1 MKKSVIEP
9 ANVLQKK
16 LFEIPAIVTSFG
28 NQESYILK
36 KWLHWLEELESIFE
50 KYNFTQCAEIAGYR
64 ASIISS
70 YSLVTEKRTQKRKQI
85 NQSALSTIQPV
96 QQILSDKSNELNEKI
111 NQVRTLIKQI
121 LIPAKDAGMINYDP
135 KTDFTAF
142 IETLLI
148 QFKSHDQVRS
158 SINSAIALIGKYDV
172 MRILAE
178 EIEL

>member
-9 ANVLQKK
+9 ANVLQEK

-28 NQESYILK
+28 KQESNILK

-64 ASIISS
+64 ASLISS
-70 YSLVTEKRTQKRKQI
+70 YSFPTEKRTQKRKQV
-85 NQSALSTIQPV
+85 NHAALVSVQPV

-142 IETLLI
+142 MESLLI
-148 QFKSHDQVRS
+148 QFKSHEQVRP

-172 MRILAE
+172 IRILAE